1 MTPADLPLIDRLRR
15 SADMP
20 EEPALEMVAVGWENF
35 RESEGEID
43 MVSEE
48 HP

>member
-20 EEPALEMVAVGWENF
+20 EEPALEIVAVGWENF
-35 RESEGEID
+35 RESEKEID
-43 MVSEE
+43 KVS
-48 HP
+48 